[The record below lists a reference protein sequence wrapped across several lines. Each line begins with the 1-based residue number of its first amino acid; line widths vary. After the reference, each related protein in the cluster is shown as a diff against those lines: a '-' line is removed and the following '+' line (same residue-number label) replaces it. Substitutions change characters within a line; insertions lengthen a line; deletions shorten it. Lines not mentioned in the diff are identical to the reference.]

1 MDTSSLLDF
10 KNRRFRV
17 VLRLTLVVA
26 VLFYVMYR
34 IIYKPTLLDSPIW
47 SGYEVAGNEYFPT
60 FSVMNPNK
68 KKLFVSITKNAINY
82 GGGEKERLFFTNN
95 PQIKSLKEEG
105 DLWWILYQNDDS
117 YAVVVYQLT
126 RNKIVQV
133 YL

>member
-34 IIYKPTLLDSPIW
+34 IIYKPTLFDSPIW

-82 GGGEKERLFFTNN
+82 GGGEKERLFFTSN

-117 YAVVVYQLT
+117 YAVVVYQRT

>member
-17 VLRLTLVVA
+17 VLRLTLVVV

-34 IIYKPTLLDSPIW
+34 IIYKPTLFDSPIW

-82 GGGEKERLFFTNN
+82 CSSEKERIFFMNS
-95 PQIKSLKEEG
+95 PQIKSIKVEDG
-105 DLWWILYQNDDS
+105 LWWVLYQNDDL
-117 YAVVVYQLT
+117 YAVVVYH
-126 RNKIVQV
+126 RANNKIIQV